1 MKFSDSEM
9 MFMISVSRGR
19 KPLGIDIKI
28 PEDSQREE
36 YIKDA
41 IYSLRNKNIVDEN
54 LKLTKEGA
62 DLFFSLKHIE
72 TATGMLH
79 WIRYMQR
86 CCPGIV

>member
-41 IYSLRNKNIVDEN
+41 IYSLRNKNIVD
-54 LKLTKEGA
+54 
-62 DLFFSLKHIE
+62 
-72 TATGMLH
+72 
-79 WIRYMQR
+79 
-86 CCPGIV
+86 